1 MSVEN
6 LLAARVSSNL
16 KSSRWRSSRSA
27 ELLLTK
33 GSGAEIETPYLVK
46 KPHSDEAFYPS
57 HLCSSGDELKVAFGC
72 PGSVIQIFDSADL
85 GKGKPLSILKDEIE
99 PKDSSVKSISW
110 RNDLLA
116 CGSNYRT
123 SIWNVQEER
132 LLSTINHEGTSD
144 VSFNGHDEGSFVLAT
159 CASESSVKIWDLREL
174 PYVADHPSAKRV
186 LRDHHGRKFRKARW
200 SPSEPY
206 LATIHARDV
215 WIWDMRLTERPCT
228 IFSAPGSFNTADIDW
243 SPKNSEKLISTNAA
257 GVMHV
262 WSSRSPRAP
271 VASQYVHRSTLASY
285 SKDGNAVLA
294 FGEPGT
300 TFRVLDASNLSRV
313 YELPIHSSK
322 VKAFDFVQRRKYNSS
337 ALAVLQD
344 NSSVSAVEIPHKEIR
359 KCKGDQDSPAFPFRD
374 GIFKGSLQ
382 NNFAYSILEFPTV
395 IRERERS
402 SETSFGM
409 HESTS
414 DSSLVKMPLNSIV
427 GGTAPK
433 PASEGEGYFL
443 ESGRG
448 PPRCAVSFSSQGA
461 RAIFSVQEG
470 EISETLSSTNPTI
483 SNSPRLTYFLTGD
496 EHLHISVEEGEDAR
510 EASKKL
516 LSAYLDSSRTKR
528 TVEVVRLS
536 ENLKHVFQNSMAS
549 AYEILRDTS
558 EELTWKEAAAACRTN
573 AEVADKHSEAEIA
586 SMWRLAAVAF
596 QEKPDQCIFARM
608 LLLEIAMQLDAR
620 ENAGQH
626 IKDAAAF
633 FKCICAAVCK
643 PAAEADPTDVSG
655 QFQSKVVQEGLK
667 IRKLLRR
674 RRIIRN

>member
-1 MSVEN
+1 MSSSP
-6 LLAARVSSNL
+6 ARINIAV
-16 KSSRWRSSRSA
+16 
-27 ELLLTK
+27 
-33 GSGAEIETPYLVK
+33 LV
-46 KPHSDEAFYPS
+46 
-57 HLCSSGDELKVAFGC
+57 
-72 PGSVIQIFDSADL
+72 Q
-85 GKGKPLSILKDEIE
+85 
-99 PKDSSVKSISW
+99 
-110 RNDLLA
+110 
-116 CGSNYRT
+116 
-123 SIWNVQEER
+123 
-132 LLSTINHEGTSD
+132 
-144 VSFNGHDEGSFVLAT
+144 
-159 CASESSVKIWDLREL
+159 
-174 PYVADHPSAKRV
+174 RV

-620 ENAGQH
+620 YGTRSSSLCFFSCYSMSSLDESSQLTDARCFYAERTRVSISRMLLRSSSAYVPQCANPQQKLTRQTFLVSFNLRLCKRVSKFESCCDEDESSETNMHAKWKVRCTGQH
-626 IKDAAAF
+626 PAH
-633 FKCICAAVCK
+633 AVLLFTLVAC
-643 PAAEADPTDVSG
+643 PIFLFNYSPLSFYLSFVLYNSITP
-655 QFQSKVVQEGLK
+655 K
-667 IRKLLRR
+667 I
-674 RRIIRN
+674 